1 MTQIGRKIFPTL
13 AATLIVAGCQT
24 LPHQQGP
31 AIAPASAQTVQS
43 GYEQAGYINAA
54 DFLPPTLMQSAL
66 HTVSPQAYNDGF
78 ANTYRIETADYVYV
92 VQGTDNAIKRIDE
105 LEAIEK
111 LKRRSTV
118 GTSAIAVG
126 ERTFNLV
133 ETPFRAVR
141 GVATRV
147 TSVDNPGQAI
157 MSIPSGAAEIIGT
170 LGHGIGQ
177 MGVTAARITTGAAGT
192 KCQGLGGC
200 VSKAGEDIWSG
211 VNSLAGKHAAAQEI
225 HAELGTDPYTENK
238 VLQRQVDRLS
248 YADAYVSTAVKIGYT
263 WSGVRIL
270 DPLATGVG
278 YYNNGEFLAQYED
291 AHKNR
296 NKEKALMTS
305 WGVDA
310 DTVNALYKS
319 KIFTHTSR
327 TRLAQALS
335 QIGTPPYRA
344 KLIEQA
350 SASKTRFVAESRLS
364 VFEYLASLEADG
376 RVNAY
381 IPDAPSAIGV
391 TPDGVLILPFAADY
405 LQWTPEIAG
414 PIQNFAAQ
422 APGKTEIH
430 VIGQAS
436 PLFKQNAQ
444 KHGIQVTEIR

>member
-1 MTQIGRKIFPTL
+1 MTQIGRKIFPAIT
-13 AATLIVAGCQT
+13 AALIVTGCQT
-24 LPHQQGP
+24 LPHEHGP
-31 AIAPASAQTVQS
+31 SFAPATAQAPQP
-43 GYEQAGYINAA
+43 GYEQAEFISAA
-54 DFLPPTLMQSAL
+54 NFLSPALMQSAL
-66 HTVSPQAYNDGF
+66 HSVSPQAYNDGY
-78 ANTYRIETADYVYV
+78 ANTYRIETADYTYV
-92 VQGTDNAIKRIDE
+92 VQGTDNAIKRIGEIEATEE
-105 LEAIEK
+105 LK
-111 LKRRSTV
+111 SRSTV
-118 GTSAIAVG
+118 GMAALAAG

-133 ETPFRAVR
+133 ETPFRAAK

-147 TSVDNPGQAI
+147 TSVDNPGQAL
-157 MSIPSGAAEIIGT
+157 MSIPSGAAEILGT
-170 LGHGIGQ
+170 IGHGIGQ

-263 WSGVRIL
+263 WSGVNIL

-327 TRLAQALS
+327 TRLAKALS

-344 KLIEQA
+344 RLIEQA
-350 SASKTRFVAESRLS
+350 ASSKTRFVAESRLS
-364 VFEYLASLEADG
+364 VFEYLAGLEADG
-376 RVNAY
+376 RINAY
-381 IPDAPSAIGV
+381 MPDAPSAIGG
-391 TPDGVLILPFAADY
+391 TPDGTLILPFAADY
-405 LQWTPEIAG
+405 LRWTPEIAA
-414 PIQNFAAQ
+414 PLQNFAAQ
-422 APGKTEIH
+422 AQGKTEIH

-436 PLFKQNAQ
+436 PMFKKSAQ
-444 KHGIQVTEIR
+444 KLGIQVTEIQ